1 MVFDHVIGLPNEA
14 NSVSDCPSFIN
25 CLTVPEK
32 SYGLP
37 RMADS
42 FVGIEYRESS
52 VGSQVVLST
61 GDDLPAHVMNRYAAC
76 FTRKG
81 QQGPTVRYVLTHGVV
96 PGQEIR
102 TFPLDDMHPAV
113 PAFRQVVHRMSQL
126 VASDPGRLPEH
137 KPDSLL
143 SRGIRSLK
151 GLPTR
156 VVPDDAHALSQKQ
169 SATCWRS
176 FQLEI
181 AWLECAVG
189 AGAAAAT

>member
-1 MVFDHVIGLPNEA
+1 MVFDHVIGLA
-14 NSVSDCPSFIN
+14 QRGKLRF
-25 CLTVPEK
+25 
-32 SYGLP
+32 GLP
-37 RMADS
+37 EFYQLSDGTRKVLWSSSDGRTP

-156 VVPDDAHALSQKQ
+156 VVPDDAHALSQRAK
-169 SATCWRS
+169 RYV
-176 FQLEI
+176 L
-181 AWLECAVG
+181 AVFSSLKSPG
-189 AGAAAAT
+189 